1 MSEPPSRMLR
11 PVSPSVNGKMFGM
24 PAGGHT
30 RSMQLR
36 SRVEAQQPEQSQPST
51 SLKAWHE

>member
-51 SLKAWHE
+51 LKAWHE